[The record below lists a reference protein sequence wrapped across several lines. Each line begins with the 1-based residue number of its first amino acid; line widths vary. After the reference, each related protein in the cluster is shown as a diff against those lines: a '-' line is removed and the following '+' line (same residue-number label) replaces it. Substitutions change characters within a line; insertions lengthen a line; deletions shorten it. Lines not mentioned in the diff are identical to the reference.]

1 MTESVD
7 ANGNKTIRTYNGLG
21 SLVQERYADGGRT
34 DYKVDV
40 FGQRVQMT
48 QVAIDIQN
56 IVTNFSYDR
65 KGNVVDR
72 WFENVSLGEVIGDM
86 STNGYAG
93 DMHEVSRYDE
103 MGRRV
108 AMLNYVSRRVSGQL
122 QALSAAEVAERF
134 KYDSANNLL
143 V

>member
-1 MTESVD
+1 M
-7 ANGNKTIRTYNGLG
+7 AMR
-21 SLVQERYADGGRT
+21 
-34 DYKVDV
+34 
-40 FGQRVQMT
+40 
-48 QVAIDIQN
+48 
-56 IVTNFSYDR
+56 
-65 KGNVVDR
+65 
-72 WFENVSLGEVIGDM
+72 GDM
-86 STNGYAG
+86 R
-93 DMHEVSRYDE
+93 EVSRYDE